1 MEQFFPIPTY
11 WTELFCPILP
21 YLTKPYILIIMA
33 TPITNLIL
41 CPLKKVLPNKE
52 LLDGTVPTN
61 MNGGKNITLV

>member
-33 TPITNLIL
+33 TPITNFN
-41 CPLKKVLPNKE
+41 PMSPKE
-52 LLDGTVPTN
+52 GSA
-61 MNGGKNITLV
+61 